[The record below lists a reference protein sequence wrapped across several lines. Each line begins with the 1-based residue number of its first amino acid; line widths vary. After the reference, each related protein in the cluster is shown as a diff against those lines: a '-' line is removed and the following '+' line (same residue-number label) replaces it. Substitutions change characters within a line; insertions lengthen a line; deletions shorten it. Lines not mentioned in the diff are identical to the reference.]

1 MPDFI
6 TKYLIYAA
14 IMVALC
20 SASFVKGCQHGEAK
34 GEAEKAAAIVLA
46 EKQKAQWASDREKL
60 ISAHDEKEKAN
71 EKAKSDLAAAN
82 LGLRQSIASYR
93 RSAPF
98 TVASENVCE
107 AGKLFGICA
116 ERYESVALRTSE
128 LVAECS
134 GRLNLMAGNAESE
147 RGKAELAGSLYN
159 SIRNRSPK

>member
-1 MPDFI
+1 MLEKEI
-6 TKYLIYAA
+6 IIGGLVACAA
-14 IMVALC
+14 
-20 SASFVKGCQHGEAK
+20 SAVGSWYFTAEYKDAK
-34 GEAEKAAAIVLA
+34 HEAEKAAAITLA
-46 EKQKAQWASDREKL
+46 AEEKARIATEHAQALSKYQ
-60 ISAHDEKEKAN
+60 EKEKN
-71 EKAKSDLAAAN
+71 DEKARTDLAAAN
-82 LGLRQSIASYR
+82 RGLLDTVARYR
-93 RSAPF
+93 RSSPIAI
-98 TVASENVCE
+98 TGENVCE